1 MQQIVIA
8 SSNAGKIKEFQAIFA
23 RYNIEIIP
31 QAQLNVPDVEEP
43 YTTFVENSL
52 HKARHCAEYTG
63 LPALADD
70 TGLCVA
76 ALSGAP
82 GVYSARYAGSPKS
95 DQANLEKLLQA
106 LMNENERAAYF
117 YTSLV
122 FIRNAEDPQP
132 IIAEGFL
139 QGSIAAAAQGQ
150 HGHGYDPI
158 FYVPEYAATI
168 AQLEP
173 ELKNRI
179 SHRAVAL
186 EQMLAKLKAAG
197 LI

>member
-31 QAQLNVPDVEEP
+31 QAKLNVPDIEEP

-95 DQANLEKLLQA
+95 DHANLEKLLQA
-106 LMNENERAAYF
+106 LKSETKRDAYF

-122 FIRNAEDPQP
+122 FVRNAQDPQP

-139 QGSIAAAAQGQ
+139 NGTIATAAAGS

-158 FYVPEYAATI
+158 FYVPEYSATI